1 MPNIIIFIVVVV
13 ALLNVIAQAPKRTKA
28 QPEPNRTK
36 PNQTGEHMAQ
46 LELIEALQMHIAGL
60 EDERNRLSEQC
71 EHALDTKNMNRFEQ
85 NAKKIDRLTEQIAR
99 KKLQIAKLESKVN
112 R

>member
-13 ALLNVIAQAPKRTKA
+13 TLLNVIAQTPKRTKA
-28 QPEPNRTK
+28 QPEPK
-36 PNQTGEHMAQ
+36 PNPTQSGEHMAQ

-71 EHALDTKNMNRFEQ
+71 EHALDTKNMNRFES

-99 KKLQIAKLESKVN
+99 KKVQIAKLESKIS